1 MEILTFDTI
10 KYVLVINDYV
20 ISPNNFI
27 IDYHVVQPNNRFYVS
42 DEYEIFDTIEECEN
56 RLLWWYFVDLNKFK
70 LIGERKIFFPF
81 SKILTSQ
88 ELNNLKEN
96 NPELFDR
103 YTKR

>member
-1 MEILTFDTI
+1 METLTFDTTKHI
-10 KYVLVINDYV
+10 LIINDYLIV
-20 ISPNNFI
+20 PSNFM
-27 IDYHVVQPNNRFYVS
+27 IDYYAIQPNNSFHVNKK
-42 DEYEIFDTIEECEN
+42 YEIFDTIEECEN

-81 SKILTSQ
+81 SRILTSE
-88 ELNNLKEN
+88 ELIIIKD